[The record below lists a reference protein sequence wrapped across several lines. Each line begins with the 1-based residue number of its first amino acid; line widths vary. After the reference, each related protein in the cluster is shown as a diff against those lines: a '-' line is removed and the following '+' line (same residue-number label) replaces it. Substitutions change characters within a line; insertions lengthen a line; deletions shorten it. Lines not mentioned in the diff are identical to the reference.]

1 MPFDFTFLIHF
12 IPLASDMKIPTI
24 LSALLAASLV
34 YAAPSA
40 FISRPSS
47 SSTPL
52 AELLTRGGH
61 SPSKTN
67 DAVLFKSLIKY
78 DHKTADAIIAQ
89 YNKAIAGSKSSFRTN
104 AVTAAAAPS
113 KDILPFCVAIGSNPT
128 RTKIFRNKQICDGNG
143 WTTLYVFTAHAK
155 KDPHHAAYPACIAT
169 ATKPDRS
176 MVFPFKDSCTGNG
189 WTTESVFYMS
199 GKVTGDDK
207 VSSHH
212 ESTDLWTASKPDRM
226 MLYPYYQ
233 GNTHGW
239 SDRPTLVTY
248 RSRWRLSTTREM
260 AILQA
265 ELPNHA
271 AIHKRITIVSPPD
284 AATHRCVQNL
294 ITTTT
299 VKLIDANSPSIILG
313 KNTPYFVEFATRD
326 ECPGL
331 VATATLEAGRTT
343 ERGITSLEVSI
354 KNKVYAAVTFRGN
367 TATPEH
373 YIRHTLQE
381 SLRTGGPI
389 ALAVDKEQPAQIVAL
404 VAGTIATLEPSP
416 LSPTLFPAHRCT
428 WFFHNN

>member
-1 MPFDFTFLIHF
+1 
-12 IPLASDMKIPTI
+12 MKIPTI
-24 LSALLAASLV
+24 LSALLAVSLV

-78 DHKTADAIIAQ
+78 DHRTADAIIAQ
-89 YNKAIAGSKSSFRTN
+89 YSKAIAGNNSSFRTN

-128 RTKIFRNKQICDGNG
+128 RTKVFRNKQICDGNG

-169 ATKPDRS
+169 ATMPDRS

-226 MLYPYYQ
+226 MFYPYYQ
-233 GNTHGW
+233 
-239 SDRPTLVTY
+239 VTY

-271 AIHKRITIVSPPD
+271 AVHKRITIVSPPD

-381 SLRTGGPI
+381 SLRTSGPI

-404 VAGTIATLEPSP
+404 VAGTIATFGAKPTFSNLIPS
-416 LSPTLFPAHRCT
+416 A
-428 WFFHNN
+428 